1 MDEPNIANRGAA
13 EQCRDIGNEA
23 FRQGLLEK
31 AVKFYDKSLKLYPL
45 SGVDKLKEKA
55 EKMLESNNN
64 SNNSNGSSSSPRS
77 SSSSSSAPSSSSSSS
92 APTGTT
98 NIGSG
103 NRAYTPEQEAGAKK
117 ILQLAKKGH
126 YDVLGLKRSAT
137 DSEIKKAYRKLALK
151 FHPDKNSS
159 PSSEGAFKA
168 ISAAMDTLSDPQK
181 REIYDS
187 YGNEGVNQMGEGGGG
202 GNPFGRSPFQHHF
215 SRGGVHGMTAD
226 DLFEM
231 FFQGQGGHPFKQSFN
246 RRQRQHTEQQ
256 HDHRQQTQTQGL
268 LQQFML
274 PILLAILFLF
284 SMNSGEEPSPFSFER
299 GRTFVQQYQT
309 LNHHVPYYTNE
320 KFKFNYPVNSL
331 ALKRLE
337 RVIESEYYDYLSRKC
352 IQEKDKIKMQK
363 FRQTFSNSKSVEIKE
378 EYCPMKEEHYKKLKE
393 EKLRQRA
400 QQYTYPL

>member
-1 MDEPNIANRGAA
+1 MDEPSIANRGEA
-13 EQCRDIGNEA
+13 EKCRDIANEA
-23 FRQGLLEK
+23 LRQGLLEK
-31 AVKFYDKSLKLYPL
+31 AIKFYDKSLKLYPL
-45 SGVDKLKEKA
+45 SGVETLKIKV
-55 EKMLESNNN
+55 EKMLETNNN
-64 SNNSNGSSSSPRS
+64 SSGRSSPRPSS
-77 SSSSSSAPSSSSSSS
+77 SSSSSSAAPSSSSS

-202 GNPFGRSPFQHHF
+202 GGNPYGRSPFQHHF

-231 FFQGQGGHPFKQSFN
+231 FFNGQGGHPFKQSFN
-246 RRQRQHTEQQ
+246 RRQRQQTEQQ
-256 HDHRQQTQTQGL
+256 YDHRQQTQTQGL

-299 GRTFVQQYQT
+299 GRTFVHQHKT
-309 LNHHVPYYTNE
+309 FNHDVPYFANE
-320 KFKFNYPVNSL
+320 KFKFNYPDNSL

-352 IQEKDKIKMQK
+352 IQEKDRIKMHK
-363 FRQTFSNSKSVEIKE
+363 FRTTFSNSNSEPIIEEFCPLKE
-378 EYCPMKEEHYKKLKE
+378 GHYRKLKA
-393 EKLRQRA
+393 EKERQRA
-400 QQYTYPL
+400 QQYNSYKL